1 MHKEEKCGFI
11 ENTIS
16 GLFLEI
22 RKVLATHG
30 QFLVSAIISKV
41 LCVSTYYKSI
51 SGTWTIISK
60 VLCVSTY
67 YVVAFDCEWI
77 LIHAK
82 SSYQSQPSFCGAGRG
97 NARMYS
103 FWAIPNRELRFAFA
117 SNDLYRVSGIRSR
130 LLNDL
135 CH

>member
-1 MHKEEKCGFI
+1 MLHKEEKCGFI

-30 QFLVSAIISKV
+30 QFLVSA
-41 LCVSTYYKSI
+41 
-51 SGTWTIISK
+51 IISK

-103 FWAIPNRELRFAFA
+103 FWAIPNRELGFAFA
-117 SNDLYRVSGIRSR
+117 SNDLYRVSGIRLR